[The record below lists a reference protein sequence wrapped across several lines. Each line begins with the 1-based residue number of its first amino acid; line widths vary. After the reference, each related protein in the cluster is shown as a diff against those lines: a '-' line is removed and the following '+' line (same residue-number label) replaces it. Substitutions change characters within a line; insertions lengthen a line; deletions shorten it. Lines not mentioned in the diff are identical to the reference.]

1 MSEEKK
7 KRGPGNPAFYKGMPS
22 LNPNGRPEG
31 TVPKQK
37 RSRLRATE
45 AKLMKLNTKAL
56 ENIEASVEGREVDK
70 EVLATSKW
78 VVNTTVTVSK
88 AAMQEEIEI
97 NGLKVNDKKEMEDVQ
112 SEEETGAR
120 FSLSMIDEDAPKV
133 HYDLNNLPSSKSLQ

>member
-7 KRGPGNPAFYKGMPS
+7 KRGPGNPNFYKGMPS
-22 LNPNGRPEG
+22 LNAEGRPKG
-31 TVPKQK
+31 AHKPHK

-56 ENIEASVEGREVDK
+56 ENIEASVEGKEVDK
-70 EVLATSKW
+70 EVLVTSKW

-97 NGLKVNDKKEMEDVQ
+97 NGLKAADKKEMEEVQ

-120 FSLSMIDEDAPKV
+120 FSLHMLEEEAVP
-133 HYDLNNLPSSKSLQ
+133 YDLDNLPTNGSLQ